1 MQREGRQQEPAGAV
15 DEVEEA
21 VDRVEGRE
29 RRHQVEGRRGQGPEV
44 KQERLPAALAA
55 QGVEPD
61 QQVGDSGQREGDVGP
76 VQAEPGQGV
85 QCRDQFLAF
94 VGLPEHLQVALRA
107 PAHQALQLVGRQ
119 WRFAVGQDDH
129 VAGQQLRL
137 LGGGEHAQLV
147 GCRLDHEADTL
158 EGTHLAA
165 HGQAAEAHDEDRREQ
180 KRSGQDEP
188 GGSGLDAHRWVARPV
203 ASSWVCLLCLR
214 CGREAVF
221 GAIQFFA
228 STSCAGRIPRLS
240 A

>member
-1 MQREGRQQEPAGAV
+1 MEREGRQQEPAGAV

-29 RRHQVEGRRGQGPEV
+29 RRHQVEGRGGQSPEM

-61 QQVGDSGQREGDVGP
+61 QQVGDPGQREGDVGP
-76 VQAEPGQGV
+76 VQAQPGQGV
-85 QCRDQFLAF
+85 QCRDQLLAF
-94 VGLPEHLQVALRA
+94 VGFPEHLQVALRA
-107 PAHQALQLVGRQ
+107 PAQQALQLVSRER
-119 WRFAVGQDDH
+119 RFAVGQDDD
-129 VAGQQLRL
+129 VVGQQLRPI
-137 LGGGEHAQLV
+137 GGGGHAQLP
-147 GCRLDHEADTL
+147 GGRFDHEPDIL
-158 EGTHLAA
+158 ERAHLAA
-165 HGQAAEAHDEDRREQ
+165 HGEAAQADDQDRRKQE
-180 KRSGQDEP
+180 RRGQAEP

-214 CGREAVF
+214 CGRKAVL
-221 GAIQFFA
+221 GAIQLSV